1 MNAVGIFKSIFPYT
15 LKLKIK
21 NHLGVPSLNWSL
33 INLKK
38 IGYVPRN
45 VLDIGAYE
53 GHWSRD
59 FLCVFPNT
67 NILMLEAQESK
78 RLILEKFANQYENVH
93 VAIALL
99 SDEDG
104 KIMNFIEN
112 ETASHISHVNSSNP
126 NFKYS
131 RKVDSVLS
139 DLASGSPDF
148 IKIDVQGH
156 ELEVLRGAE
165 KVLKDCIFCLLE
177 VSLLS
182 LGNEPPLIEVM
193 NYMDENGFQLYD
205 ISQFMRRPYDK
216 ALYQSDFLF
225 IKKNSTFI
233 SHKRWD

>member
-1 MNAVGIFKSIFPYT
+1 
-15 LKLKIK
+15 
-21 NHLGVPSLNWSL
+21 
-33 INLKK
+33 LKK
-38 IGYVPRN
+38 IGYTPKN

-104 KIMNFIEN
+104 KSMNFIEN
-112 ETASHISHVNSSNP
+112 ETASHISHVNSSNS
-126 NFKYS
+126 NIKYS

-139 DLASGSPDF
+139 DLASESPDF

-233 SHKRWD
+233 SQKRWD

>member
-1 MNAVGIFKSIFPYT
+1 MNALGIFKSIFPYT
-15 LKLKIK
+15 LKLKVK
-21 NHLGVPSLNWSL
+21 NHLGVPSLSWSL
-33 INLKK
+33 NNLKK
-38 IGYVPRN
+38 IGYKPKN

-59 FLCVFPNT
+59 FLCVFPDA

-78 RLILEKFANQYENVH
+78 RDILEKLANKHENVN
-93 VAIALL
+93 VVIALL

-104 KIMNFIEN
+104 RSLNFIES
-112 ETASHISHVNSSNP
+112 ETASHISHVNSSNSKI
-126 NFKYS
+126 KYS
-131 RKVDSVLS
+131 RKVDSLLS
-139 DLASGSPDF
+139 DLASKSPDF

-165 KVLKDCIFCLLE
+165 KVLEDCIFCLLE

-193 NYMDENGFQLYD
+193 NYMDQNGFQLYD

-233 SHKRWD
+233 SQKRWD

>member
-1 MNAVGIFKSIFPYT
+1 
-15 LKLKIK
+15 
-21 NHLGVPSLNWSL
+21 
-33 INLKK
+33 
-38 IGYVPRN
+38 
-45 VLDIGAYE
+45 
-53 GHWSRD
+53 
-59 FLCVFPNT
+59 
-67 NILMLEAQESK
+67 
-78 RLILEKFANQYENVH
+78 
-93 VAIALL
+93 
-99 SDEDG
+99 
-104 KIMNFIEN
+104 
-112 ETASHISHVNSSNP
+112 
-126 NFKYS
+126 
-131 RKVDSVLS
+131 VLS
-139 DLASGSPDF
+139 DLASESPDF

-233 SHKRWD
+233 SQKRWD